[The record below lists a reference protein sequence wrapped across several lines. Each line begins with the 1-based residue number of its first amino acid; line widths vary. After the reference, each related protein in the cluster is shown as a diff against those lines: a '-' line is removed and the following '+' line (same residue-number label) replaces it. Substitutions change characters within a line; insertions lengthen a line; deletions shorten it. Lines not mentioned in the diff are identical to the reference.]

1 SADIYRLFKGLAQM
15 PVETFLVLHLDGK
28 NRMVGMTTTSIG
40 SMTSSLVHPRDVLMD
55 QGFSS
60 FEKNGY
66 KYTIKSTKTGFTINA
81 DPIIPG
87 KKGNRHFYVDES
99 GVIRWSTKGRATR
112 ESPVLEDCH

>member
-1 SADIYRLFKGLAQM
+1 MKNKKAVLALGSISFLSVLLISGVLTLCLNKEEKPRLLYNQ
-15 PVETFLVLHLDGK
+15 T
-28 NRMVGMTTTSIG
+28 
-40 SMTSSLVHPRDVLMD
+40 LMD

-87 KKGNRHFYVDES
+87 KTGNRHFYADKS